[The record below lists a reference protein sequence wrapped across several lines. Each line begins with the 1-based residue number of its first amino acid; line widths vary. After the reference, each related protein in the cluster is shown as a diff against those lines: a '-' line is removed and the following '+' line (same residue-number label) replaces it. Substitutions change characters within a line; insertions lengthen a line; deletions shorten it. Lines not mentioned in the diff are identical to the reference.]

1 MISVYR
7 VYRAL
12 KDLANKEQKGFVTP
26 VAFNSFAGMAQMNV
40 YNEMFDE
47 LSNERRARN
56 RTEGRGRSLE
66 GRALKMQDLS
76 MYVKVATK
84 QQSSHIFS
92 KPDDLSRIISI
103 EASVDSAGDSTAVG
117 YNTSGGTLT
126 KCELVYDMEKA
137 NLLLN
142 SNLSTPTEGFPV
154 ALVHDTVEI
163 FPTTITNMKMVY
175 YRVPGSYTNGGQPS
189 ELSPSYAYTVDSN
202 DRSKHIFAAANSY
215 DFMLPSHLFPEIV
228 YEMAKLIGVR
238 LRDQDLLTYGKE
250 EETAN

>member
-76 MYVKVATK
+76 MYVKVYTT
-84 QQSSHIFS
+84 SGGNSFE
-92 KPDDLSRIISI
+92 KPSDLSRIISI
-103 EASVDSAGDSTAVG
+103 EASTDAPSSGVVGYSGSTGSTA
-117 YNTSGGTLT
+117 T

-137 NLLLN
+137 NLILN
-142 SNLSTPTEGFPV
+142 SNLSTPTADFPV
-154 ALVHDTVEI
+154 ALVHDFIEV
-163 FPTTITNMKMVY
+163 FPTDLTQMKMIY
-175 YRVPGSYTNGGQPS
+175 YRVPGSYNNSGADT
-189 ELSPSYAYTVDSN
+189 ELSPSYAYTVSPNDPSQHVFNPSN
-202 DRSKHIFAAANSY
+202 SM
-215 DFMLPSHLFPEIV
+215 DFMLPEHLFPEIV

-238 LRDQDLLTYGKE
+238 LRDQDLLNYGKE

>member
-12 KDLANKEQKGFVTP
+12 KDLANKEQRGFVTP

-76 MYVKVATK
+76 MYVKVDTVS
-84 QQSSHIFS
+84 QSSSLFD

-103 EASVDSAGDSTAVG
+103 EAGTSAGNSAGVG
-117 YNTSGGTLT
+117 HAASGSTLT

-142 SNLSTPTEGFPV
+142 SNLSTPTQDFPI
-154 ALVHDTVEI
+154 ALVHDSIEL
-163 FPTTITNMKMVY
+163 FPTDLTNIKVVY
-175 YRVPGSYTNGGQPS
+175 YRVPGSYNNRGEDS
-189 ELSPSYAYTVDSN
+189 MLSPSYAYTVNPNNPSQ
-202 DRSKHIFAAANSY
+202 HIFDAKNSM
-215 DFMLPSHLFPEIV
+215 DFMLPEHLFPEIV
-228 YEMAKLIGVR
+228 YEMSKLIGVR
-238 LRDQDLLTYGKE
+238 LRDRDLLSYGKE